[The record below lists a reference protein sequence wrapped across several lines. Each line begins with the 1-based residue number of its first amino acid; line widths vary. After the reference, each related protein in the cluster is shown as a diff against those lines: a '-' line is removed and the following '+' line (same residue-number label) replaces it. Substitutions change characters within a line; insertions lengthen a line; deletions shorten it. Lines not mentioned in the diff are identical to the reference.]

1 MDFCRMNFIEALLMW
16 AESLQVWLVKQDIA
30 LKFGQSP
37 NDRLTRSCWLN
48 VRRGDRE
55 AEILLW
61 ESGEAE
67 FDFGGGQ
74 RAGATQEHHEFE
86 RISDLGVVLARL
98 LTVLGES
105 GASHA

>member
-1 MDFCRMNFIEALLMW
+1 MNFIESLLMW
-16 AESLQVWLVKQDIA
+16 AESLQAWLGNQDIV

-67 FDFGGGQ
+67 FNFGGGPHT
-74 RAGATQEHHEFE
+74 GITQEHHEFE

-98 LTVLGES
+98 LTVLGEI
-105 GASHA
+105 